1 MLDKAEI
8 RKEIA
13 RLEYEESSYHNY
25 AMLADLYTI
34 RKQMQEDERGSRS
47 TRMQAYSSDPA
58 PAVQTMAQQTEILQT
73 VGSYGDSDFLRAVT
87 GKDPAKVWPIMDEL
101 MDTLAIVNAKV
112 YNSVMQKI
120 KRGENR

>member
-1 MLDKAEI
+1 MLDAAEI

-13 RLEYEESSYHNY
+13 RLEYEESDYKNY
-25 AMLADLYTI
+25 AKLADLYVI
-34 RKQMQEDERGSRS
+34 RQQMQEDEQGSRS
-47 TRMQAYSSDPA
+47 MRLHAYSGAPT
-58 PAVQTMAQQTEILQT
+58 PAVQTAAPQAEDPQT
-73 VGSYGDSDFLRAVT
+73 VGSYGDSDFLRAVS
-87 GKDPAKVWPIMDEL
+87 GKDPAKVWLIMDEL